1 MPLCL
6 ATAKSLGRHPGLN
19 VRRVHYA
26 GPPHDVFINHRGI
39 DTKLN
44 LSGLLFHRFS
54 ELNLRPFLDIKSMRP
69 GEPLLEKLN
78 EAIRGCKVG
87 VAVFSPRYCESPH
100 CLHELAMLRETKK
113 RVIPIFCDVK
123 PSQLQVVDDGNY
135 SDMDLQRFSAALEE
149 ARDAVGLTFD
159 TVRGYCVFAGSVVDV
174 GVRTEYVGSGLEAA
188 VTTDYLLITRREIY
202 AANFF
207 LQLALSSIADFD
219 NSDIW
224 MTRFVLA

>member
-6 ATAKSLGRHPGLN
+6 ATAKGLALHPSLNIHYPAADKSLALHPGLN
-19 VRRVHYA
+19 VRRVHHP

-78 EAIRGCKVG
+78 EARRGCKVG
-87 VAVFSPRYCESPH
+87 VAAFSPRYCESPY

-113 RVIPIFCDVK
+113 RVILIFCDVK
-123 PSQLQVVDDGNY
+123 PSQL
-135 SDMDLQRFSAALEE
+135 
-149 ARDAVGLTFD
+149 
-159 TVRGYCVFAGSVVDV
+159 
-174 GVRTEYVGSGLEAA
+174 
-188 VTTDYLLITRREIY
+188 
-202 AANFF
+202 
-207 LQLALSSIADFD
+207 
-219 NSDIW
+219 
-224 MTRFVLA
+224 

>member
-69 GEPLLEKLN
+69 GEPLLEKIN

-87 VAVFSPRYCESPH
+87 VACSRPAIASRPH
-100 CLHELAMLRETKK
+100 CLHRLATLRGDQE

-123 PSQLQVVDDGNY
+123 PSQLQVVDERELFDL
-135 SDMDLQRFSAALEE
+135 DLQRFSAGLE
-149 ARDAVGLTFD
+149 RRGTRIGLTS
-159 TVRGYCVFAGSVVDV
+159 THRA
-174 GVRTEYVGSGLEAA
+174 RAA
-188 VTTDYLLITRREIY
+188 RLNLL
-202 AANFF
+202 FF
-207 LQLALSSIADFD
+207 FFQ
-219 NSDIW
+219 
-224 MTRFVLA
+224 